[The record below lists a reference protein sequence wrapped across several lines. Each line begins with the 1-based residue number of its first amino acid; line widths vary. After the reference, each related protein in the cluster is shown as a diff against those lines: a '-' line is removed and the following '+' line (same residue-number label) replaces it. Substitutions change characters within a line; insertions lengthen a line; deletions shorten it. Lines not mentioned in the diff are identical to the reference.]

1 MRLRLG
7 LLWLA
12 GIDLRLTLLAVPPL
26 LPAIHRDLHLSET
39 GVAALSNLPVLTL
52 AGSSI
57 FGSLLVARLGT
68 HRALVTALWIVALAS
83 GLRGVGPSLVVLFAA
98 TFVMGLGIALLQ
110 PVFPALSR
118 EWFPTRVAL
127 ATAVWSNGLLAGEG
141 IAATLTPLLVLP
153 LAGSW
158 EASFGLWGASVALV
172 ALAVMAFGG
181 RGDNAGPPISAL
193 WFPNFREGRLWEV
206 GLLQAA
212 ASLTYFGANT
222 FIPDYLHAAGQPSLV
237 APALIALN
245 LGQLPAS
252 VAFGFVPLRI
262 IAHWVTC
269 TVMALLL
276 AAALAIFLVFGGWLG
291 VAAAAFIGFWGAY
304 TLILS
309 FALPPLIA
317 PPGEVARMS
326 AGAFTIGYSIA
337 FAMSLLSGAI
347 WDLTHLSA
355 TAFIPVILA
364 VVLLIVLGPR
374 LGAAAH
380 LAEAAQR

>member
-1 MRLRLG
+1 
-7 LLWLA
+7 
-12 GIDLRLTLLAVPPL
+12 
-26 LPAIHRDLHLSET
+26 
-39 GVAALSNLPVLTL
+39 
-52 AGSSI
+52 
-57 FGSLLVARLGT
+57 
-68 HRALVTALWIVALAS
+68 
-83 GLRGVGPSLVVLFAA
+83 
-98 TFVMGLGIALLQ
+98 
-110 PVFPALSR
+110 
-118 EWFPTRVAL
+118 
-127 ATAVWSNGLLAGEG
+127 VWSNGLLAGEG

-153 LAGSW
+153 LAGGSW
-158 EASFGLWGASVALV
+158 ERSFELWGVSVALV
-172 ALAVMAFGG
+172 AVAVMLFGG
-181 RGDNAGPPISAL
+181 RRRASAPPESAL
-193 WFPNFREGRLWEV
+193 WFPNFREGRLWEI

-222 FIPDYLHAAGQPSLV
+222 FIPDYLHANHQAQFV
-237 APALIALN
+237 APGLIALN

-252 VAFGFVPLRI
+252 AAFGFVPLRI
-262 IAHWVTC
+262 IGHWATC
-269 TVMALLL
+269 AGMAMLL

-326 AGAFTIGYSIA
+326 AGAFTIGYSVA

-347 WDLTHLSA
+347 WDLTHLPA
-355 TAFIPVILA
+355 TAFIPVIVA

-380 LAEAAQR
+380 LAEAARG